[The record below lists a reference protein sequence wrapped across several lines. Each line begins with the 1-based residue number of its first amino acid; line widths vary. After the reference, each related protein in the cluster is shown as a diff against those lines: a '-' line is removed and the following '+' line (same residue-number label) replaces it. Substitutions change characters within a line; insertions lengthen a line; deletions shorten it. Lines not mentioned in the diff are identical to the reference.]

1 MRLLFTDGGTYIEKY
16 RPQRD
21 RALFPGGVSA
31 DDTDSCWIPVPGHG
45 VWNIHERAG
54 IQLRLSHADG
64 AGDLRRQPGVPGGGN
79 AAFPVRA
86 DPGAAGFADDTG
98 AAPVLRDFHAG
109 QVQGHGLEEILS
121 YLWHV
126 R

>member
-45 VWNIHERAG
+45 VWNIHEREG
-54 IQLRLSHADG
+54 SKLHLSHDEC
-64 AGDLRRQPGVPGGGN
+64 AGDIRRQ
-79 AAFPVRA
+79 
-86 DPGAAGFADDTG
+86 T
-98 AAPVLRDFHAG
+98 
-109 QVQGHGLEEILS
+109 
-121 YLWHV
+121 
-126 R
+126 